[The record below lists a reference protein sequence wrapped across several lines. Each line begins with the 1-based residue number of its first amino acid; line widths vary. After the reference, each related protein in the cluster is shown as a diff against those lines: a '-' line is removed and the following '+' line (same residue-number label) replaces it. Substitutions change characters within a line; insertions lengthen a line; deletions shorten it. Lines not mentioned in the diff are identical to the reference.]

1 MMERQQPVGNGT
13 YKSLTLILAS
23 ILTTIGFGYLTGE
36 RQDHT
41 ALTVLQEQQ
50 RNLER
55 NAEKKNEEQSV
66 HDIELDK
73 RLRKLEEEIAE
84 QRTKMGLPHR
94 IIAPIDTRNPERIT
108 SEAR

>member
-23 ILTTIGFGYLTGE
+23 ILTTIGFGYFTGE

-41 ALTVLQEQQ
+41 AVTVLQEQQ
-50 RNLER
+50 RHLER
-55 NAEKKNEEQSV
+55 LSEKNSEEQSL

-73 RLRKLEEEIAE
+73 RLRKLEEEVAE
-84 QRTKMGLPHR
+84 ERAKVGLPHR
-94 IIAPIDTRNPERIT
+94 SIAPMDTRKSDRIT